1 MLVKAL
7 NDKAELKI
15 QAINANPSTSYWL
28 SDALKAGLKRD
39 PLDVA
44 NNAECLAIIFAKRA
58 QEKAAQAM
66 AWLAVQRAASVDLWF
81 R

>member
-1 MLVKAL
+1 MSS
-7 NDKAELKI
+7 DEEI
-15 QAINANPSTSYWL
+15 QAVMQDPCTSYWL
-28 SDALKAGLKRD
+28 RDAIKTSMNRD

-44 NNAECLAIIFAKRA
+44 NEAEHLAALFAKRA

-66 AWLAVQRAASVDLWF
+66 AWLAVQRAAEG

>member
-1 MLVKAL
+1 M
-7 NDKAELKI
+7 DSDREI
-15 QAINANPSTSYWL
+15 QAVLANPATSCWL

-44 NNAECLAIIFAKRA
+44 NDAEHLALIFAKRA

-66 AWLAVQRAASVDLWF
+66 AWLAVQRAQG
-81 R
+81 

>member
-1 MLVKAL
+1 M
-7 NDKAELKI
+7 DSDSDREI
-15 QAINANPSTSYWL
+15 QAIIADPATSYWL

-44 NNAECLAIIFAKRA
+44 NDAEFLAIIFAKRA

-66 AWLAVQRAASVDLWF
+66 AWLAVQRASQG